1 MCEVMEGGGESN
13 MMSETVNCGELQEV
27 ADRKPK
33 FCGKK
38 EKPPPPPHPSAR
50 PLENSRAEK
59 QSKKAE
65 KNGCWKNLPRI
76 FV

>member
-38 EKPPPPPHPSAR
+38 ENPPPPPLRTPTG
-50 PLENSRAEK
+50 K
-59 QSKKAE
+59 QSSREAK
-65 KNGCWKNLPRI
+65 
-76 FV
+76 